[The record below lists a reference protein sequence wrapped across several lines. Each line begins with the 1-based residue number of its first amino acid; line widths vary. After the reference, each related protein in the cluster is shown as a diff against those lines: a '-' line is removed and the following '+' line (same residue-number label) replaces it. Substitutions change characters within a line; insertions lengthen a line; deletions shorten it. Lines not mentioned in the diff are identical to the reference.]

1 MGKEGAGKE
10 GAGKEGAGKKGEGKE
25 GAGEEGAG
33 KEGAGKKG
41 EGKEGAGEEGAGE
54 EGEGKEGA
62 GKEGEGKEGAGE
74 EGEGKEG
81 AGEEGEGKEGAGK
94 KGEGKPRLYILPLLA
109 LLHVEARLALA
120 LLALALL
127 ALAGWSW
134 PAGPGR
140 LARAS
145 TFCWPFQRFSGGA
158 DLGVLGLLQFPAVAL
173 VQSDRRVNRDIQFP
187 IDSAHMHLAALGK
200 IGQQDAQAQR
210 HGEHLLDHA
219 PQRAG
224 TLRLAE
230 AFTAEQI
237 YRAIVGLED
246 QALIEQARGQF
257 VHLESRNR
265 LCLLAV
271 QRVEDNHIIDAIE
284 ELRAERLA
292 QAFHQ
297 ALALHL
303 LAGLLEVGAEAAGH

>member
-1 MGKEGAGKE
+1 MGEQ
-10 GAGKEGAGKKGEGKE
+10 GEGE
-25 GAGEEGAG
+25 Q
-33 KEGAGKKG
+33 
-41 EGKEGAGEEGAGE
+41 
-54 EGEGKEGA
+54 
-62 GKEGEGKEGAGE
+62 
-74 EGEGKEG
+74 
-81 AGEEGEGKEGAGK
+81 GEGKEGAGK
-94 KGEGKPRLYILPLLA
+94 KGAGKKGEGQPRLYILPLLA

-120 LLALALL
+120 LLALAGRPSPCWPWPAGPRLAGPGRLALSLL
-127 ALAGWSW
+127 ALAGWPSPCW
-134 PAGPGR
+134 PWPAGPRLAGPGR
-140 LARAS
+140 LALALLALAGWPSPCSLAGPGRLALAS